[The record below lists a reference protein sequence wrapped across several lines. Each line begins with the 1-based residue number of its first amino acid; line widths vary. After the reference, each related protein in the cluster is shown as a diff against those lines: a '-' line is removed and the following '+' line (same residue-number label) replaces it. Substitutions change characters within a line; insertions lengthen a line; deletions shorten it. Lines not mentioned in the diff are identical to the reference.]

1 MSAYCAMLFLEM
13 IVLKYNVNSSGY
25 DFTKKYTGGYS
36 AGADELRNEI
46 LNTKNTEE
54 IYDIKGK
61 KYYISRDMSLERI
74 PENLSPGD
82 AVLFERGGLWRV
94 GDREKFFVPEGVI
107 FGAYGKGDKPKFYG
121 SYKNYADKSLWENCG
136 NNIWCVQLYGR
147 NVGSVVFNDTA
158 ALGVKKWHFEDLKEN
173 YDFYYNGESEKMWL
187 YYEGEL
193 CEDFYDMEICQR
205 GHVLQLLDHA
215 TADNLFVGYTGSHAI
230 AAGYARDGVTVTNCE
245 VAYVGG
251 AMQFGETRFG
261 NGIELQ
267 IGATNARINHNY
279 VHQCYDA
286 GITYQSWSSA
296 KLDSHYHNIEIND
309 NLIEYCTYG
318 IEYFTTDYNT
328 SGIYSDYKNISIRG
342 NIIRFSGYEWSYNQR
357 PDKWM
362 ISHIR
367 GGQWAW
373 VEDCEGF
380 VIEDNVFDC
389 SRASIVF
396 WWWHDEEK
404 NYIHPE
410 PHKGLTVRNNTYYQP
425 VTADKRCMN
434 YHINKPVFAE
444 NLEQLKSAVALF
456 DKEPKEVVLLKEV
469 QA

>member
-1 MSAYCAMLFLEM
+1 M
-13 IVLKYNVNSSGY
+13 ILMRFNTNSSGY
-25 DFTKKYTGGYS
+25 DYTKKHKGGFS
-36 AGADELRNEI
+36 AGAEKRRAEI
-46 LNTKNTEE
+46 RGTKNTEE

-61 KYYISRDMSLERI
+61 KHYISRDMGLDSV
-74 PENLSPGD
+74 PENLSAGD

-94 GDREKFFVPEGVI
+94 GDREKFIVPEGVI

-121 SYKNYADKSLWENCG
+121 SYKNYADKSLWEKESD
-136 NNIWCVQLYGR
+136 NIWCVQLYGR
-147 NVGSVVFNDTA
+147 NVGSVVFDEIA

-193 CEDFYDMEICQR
+193 CEDFYDIEICQR
-205 GHVLQLLDHA
+205 GHVLQLLDNA
-215 TADNLFVGYTGSHAI
+215 TADNLFIGFTGSHGI
-230 AAGYARDGVTVTNCE
+230 SAGYQRDGVTVTNCE
-245 VAYVGG
+245 IGFIGG

-267 IGATNARINHNY
+267 IGATNATIKNNY
-279 VHQCYDA
+279 VYQCYDA
-286 GITYQSWSSA
+286 GITFQSWTSA
-296 KLDSHYHNIEIND
+296 KRDSHYHNIDISD

-318 IEYFTTDYNT
+318 IEYFTTDYASN
-328 SGIYSDYKNISIRG
+328 GIYSDYKNISFKN

-362 ISHIR
+362 VSHIR

-389 SRASIVF
+389 SRAFMVF
-396 WWWHDEEK
+396 WWWHDESK
-404 NYIHPE
+404 NYIHLE
-410 PHKGLTVRNNTYYQP
+410 PHKGLTVKNNTFYQN
-425 VTADKRCMN
+425 VTEDKRSIL
-434 YHINKPVFAE
+434 YHINKPVYAE
-444 NLEQLKSAVALF
+444 NYEEIKSAISLF
-456 DKEPKEVVLLKEV
+456 DKEPKDVVFLDEV
-469 QA
+469 